1 MASGETAQLVHEFLG
16 SAHIFYSAL
25 SETVE
30 KRLLR
35 TVAGSQLT
43 FSQLKLV
50 RLVDLTDGQS
60 ISDVAAFLGVSNA
73 AASKAVDKLV
83 RRKLLRR
90 AEGKTDR
97 RATHLSLTQAGR
109 RLLAAYEEARD
120 RELTQVFEKLPRED
134 LRLAAGLLD
143 QLSAGILER
152 DGHQAEH
159 CFQCGIYFRENCRV
173 RKLLNRNCFYLEHRS
188 QKGKLST
195 GAARGAAKGR

>member
-1 MASGETAQLVHEFLG
+1 MASGETTQLVHEFLG
-16 SAHIFYSAL
+16 SAHIFYSAV

-35 TVAGSQLT
+35 EVAGSQLT
-43 FSQLKLV
+43 FSQLKLL

-97 RATHLSLTQAGR
+97 RAIRLSLTQAGR
-109 RLLAAYEEARD
+109 LLLAAYEEARD
-120 RELTQVFEKLPRED
+120 RELTQVFEKLPQED

-143 QLSAGILER
+143 QLSAGILGR
-152 DGHQAEH
+152 DGHQAEQ
-159 CFQCGIYFRENCRV
+159 CFQCGVYFRENCRV
-173 RKLLNRNCFYLEHRS
+173 RKLLNRNCFYVEQRR
-188 QKGKLST
+188 QKGKRST
-195 GAARGAAKGR
+195 GGAKAR

>member
-16 SAHIFYSAL
+16 SAHIFYSAV
-25 SETVE
+25 SEAVE

-35 TVAGSQLT
+35 EVAGSQLT
-43 FSQLKLV
+43 FSQLKLL
-50 RLVDLTDGQS
+50 RLVELTDGQS

-97 RATHLSLTQAGR
+97 RSTRLSLTPHSR
-109 RLLAAYEEARD
+109 RLLVAYEEARD
-120 RELTQVFEKLPRED
+120 RELTGIFEKLPQED

-152 DGHQAEH
+152 DGHEAESCFH
-159 CFQCGIYFRENCRV
+159 CGVYFRENCRV
-173 RKLLNRNCFYLEHRS
+173 RKLLNRNCFYVQHRVE
-188 QKGKLST
+188 
-195 GAARGAAKGR
+195 KGRATRGR